1 MPHAIFAW
9 HMLNAKKVELMA
21 SKVSGDDGET
31 IAEINVIP
39 LVDIILVVLIIFMVA
54 APLVMQPKIDINLP
68 KAASGNDT
76 KEPASLKVTMGK
88 NGELYL
94 NDKQVSLED
103 IHAEA
108 KKAAATNPEIPCI
121 LVADKDVTLE
131 KITELV
137 DAVKTGGLRKVAFS
151 IQKK

>member
-1 MPHAIFAW
+1 
-9 HMLNAKKVELMA
+9 MA
-21 SKVSGDDGET
+21 SKVSGDDSET

-76 KEPASLKVTMGK
+76 KDPASLKVTMGK
-88 NGELYL
+88 TGELYL
-94 NDKQVSLED
+94 NDKLVTLEQ
-103 IHAEA
+103 IHEEA
-108 KKAAATNPEIPCI
+108 KRAASTNPEIPCI
-121 LVADKDVTLE
+121 LMADKDVTLE

-137 DAVKTGGLRKVAFS
+137 DAVKTAGLRKVAFS